1 MAIFIL
7 DLTYTGCFKMKN
19 SVIYIIVVFA
29 AISFSCETNTYEDI
43 GGTTNIVGDVTY
55 EGHIKAVIDNNCI
68 VCHSPGGESSFRP
81 FTSYEQ
87 VREAVLTTNLLDR
100 IQRQNGEE
108 GQMPKTGRMPQDKIN
123 LILEWNN
130 DGLQEN

>member
-1 MAIFIL
+1 MRNI
-7 DLTYTGCFKMKN
+7 N
-19 SVIYIIVVFA
+19 IYIILVLATVL
-29 AISFSCETNTYEDI
+29 SSCETNTYEDI

-55 EGHIKAVIDNNCI
+55 EGHIKNVIDNNCI
-68 VCHSPGGESSFRP
+68 MCHAPGGESSFRP
-81 FTSYEQ
+81 LTTYDQ
-87 VREAVLTTNLLDR
+87 AREAVLTTNLLNR